1 MRAFAYSLIATSI
14 LLLPHIATAK
24 IEIEYPKGLL
34 DPDRVLYDTDGHYW
48 TVLVIATLLDVPEAK
63 VIAYN
68 AEFPDNVINSDGYNV
83 RNRYTFLNPVV
94 QKKIHALTGGIP
106 EKEWTMSREMISLA
120 KTAKEKGI
128 AIHRLG
134 DSFSHIND
142 RKGKM

>member
-1 MRAFAYSLIATSI
+1 MRAFCY
-14 LLLPHIATAK
+14 
-24 IEIEYPKGLL
+24 GLL
-34 DPDRVLYDTDGHYW
+34 FSGILSSLTSTASAKKMDDYNRDLTGPDRVLYDTDGHYW

-128 AIHRLG
+128 AIHRL
-134 DSFSHIND
+134 
-142 RKGKM
+142 